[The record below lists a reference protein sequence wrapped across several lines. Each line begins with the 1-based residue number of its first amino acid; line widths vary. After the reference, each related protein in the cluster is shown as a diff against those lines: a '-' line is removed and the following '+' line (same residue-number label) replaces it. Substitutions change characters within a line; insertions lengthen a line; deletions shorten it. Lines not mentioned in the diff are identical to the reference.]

1 MQHNGIELEE
11 LIFNYV
17 TNNPPESFI
26 LYAGA
31 GSGKTHTLHQV
42 LKKIKMSVLRSLTIE
57 NKKLAVITYTNAACD
72 EIKERVN
79 FDNNFFVSTIHSF
92 AWSLIEPFTKD
103 IKEVLSSNLSLT
115 LLKEEELLKNA
126 RDKNNKTNLARQVK
140 IQRIKQRLITLEAVK
155 HFTYNPN
162 SSSIEKASLEHSE
175 VIEIFSRLLSEK
187 TSFKKILVNKYPII
201 FLDEAQDT
209 YEKFISALIGIQL
222 EYSDKFIIGL
232 FGDNKQRIFPNNKNN
247 LDLLVPV
254 GWQRPIKT
262 DNWRCSQRIVDLI
275 NKIRLDDD
283 KFEQQA
289 RQESTGFAR
298 CIIVNTNTQIDKLDK
313 EEQIRQYMSAI
324 TNDERWN
331 ISSEVKTLILEHH
344 MAAIRS
350 GFHQFY
356 KPLYD
361 DPDIRAK
368 LSNSDTQSLRFL
380 VGVFHDLITSIKS
393 KDEFQTIKLVRNY
406 SEIFNHISQ
415 QSDQLAYLKK
425 IRERKNELYK
435 LLENKS
441 TTIKD
446 VLSYIYEHQLLN
458 IPPTLIEILQDDLE
472 PTSEI
477 IAYEGALNADLSNL
491 INYANYI
498 HGRSSFDT
506 HQGVKGLQFDRVMAI
521 LDDDEAGGF
530 LFNYNKLLG
539 VKELSSTDLDNES
552 KGLDSALSR
561 TRRLF
566 YVICSRAKNSL
577 AVVCYTKDPIALKS
591 KLVEKKWFVEEEIIL
606 I

>member
-1 MQHNGIELEE
+1 MQHNSIDLEE

-42 LKKIKMSVLRSLTIE
+42 LKKIKMRVLRSLTIE

-103 IKEVLSSNLSLT
+103 IKEVLSTNLSLT

-126 RDKNNKTNLARQVK
+126 RDKNNKTNLARQMK
-140 IQRIKQRLITLEAVK
+140 IQRIKQRLLALEAVK
-155 HFTYNPN
+155 RFTYNPN

-209 YEKFISALIGIQL
+209 YEKIISALINIQL

-232 FGDNKQRIFPNNKNN
+232 FGDNMQRIFPNNKNN

-254 GWQRPIKT
+254 SWQRPKKT

-283 KFEQQA
+283 RFEQQA
-289 RQESTGFAR
+289 RQERIGFAR
-298 CIIVNTNTQIDKLDK
+298 CIIVNTNIQIDKLEK
-313 EEQIRQYMSAI
+313 EEQIRQHMSVI
-324 TNDERWN
+324 TNDEMWKN
-331 ISSEVKTLILEHH
+331 SSEVKTLILEHH

-361 DPDIRAK
+361 EPDIRTK

-380 VGVFHDLITSIKS
+380 VGVFHDFITAIKS
-393 KDEFQTIKLVRNY
+393 KDEFQTIKLIRNY
-406 SEIFNHISQ
+406 SEIFNHITQ
-415 QSDQLAYLKK
+415 QSDQLTYLKK
-425 IRERKNELYK
+425 IREKKNELYK
-435 LLENKS
+435 LLENNS

-472 PTSEI
+472 PTSEAI
-477 IAYEGALNADLSNL
+477 VYKGALNADLSNL

-539 VKELSSTDLDNES
+539 VKELSTTDLDNES

-577 AVVCYTKDPIALKS
+577 AIVCYTKDPIALKS
-591 KLVEKKWFVEEEIIL
+591 KLIEKKWFVEDEIIL